1 MSTRSNMQDAG
12 REDVVFC
19 EICNQPVLVDPHA
32 VTARK
37 TCSSC
42 GKPVRSFLDR
52 PFQLHPGSVWLFMV
66 VLVVLLT
73 SLTMV
78 IFPRAD
84 FPQSFRLA
92 MGLCVAV
99 SALIARLLV
108 KTKTKFLG
116 ALSWSITGVLE
127 MLGILI
133 MHQSLF

>member
-1 MSTRSNMQDAG
+1 
-12 REDVVFC
+12 VFC
-19 EICNQPVLVDPHA
+19 EICGQPTLIDPHA
-32 VTARK
+32 AMARK

-42 GKPVRSFLDR
+42 GKPVRSVSDK
-52 PFQLHPGSVWLFMV
+52 PVHLHPCSVWLLMV
-66 VLVVLLT
+66 VLVVLLI

-84 FPQSFRLA
+84 FPQSIRLA

-99 SALIARLLV
+99 LALIARLFV
-108 KTKTKFLG
+108 ETKTIFLG

-133 MHQSLF
+133 MDKPLF